1 MAFCTRGR
9 VPMKSRMALTLAFG
23 SMVAM
28 AACSP
33 LPPLGQAYWQRV
45 EDNSALYMTGPKAQ
59 QKLDDDIATCVRE
72 VDELVELDALR
83 ETLPP
88 DTHSEYHHA
97 LKASGDLAYYDTP
110 TRYGD
115 KKVAHSDFHDY
126 ESCMRHQ
133 GWERVKF
140 VRYQTAA
147 KSNKVYTETQQYRK
161 TGLMGEA
168 AEAKQ
173 QQAIAQTNADYGGV
187 NK

>member
-1 MAFCTRGR
+1 MFAVG
-9 VPMKSRMALTLAFG
+9 G
-23 SMVAM
+23 IVAM

-59 QKLDDDIATCVRE
+59 QTLDENIATCVRE

-83 ETLPP
+83 ESTPP
-88 DTHSEYHHA
+88 DTHSEYHRA

-115 KKVAHSDFHDY
+115 KKVAHTDFHDY
-126 ESCMRHQ
+126 ESCMRSK
-133 GWERVKF
+133 GWERVRF

-147 KSNKVYTETQQYRK
+147 KSSKTYVETQQYRK
-161 TGLMGEA
+161 TGLIGEA
-168 AEAKQ
+168 AVVKE
-173 QQAIAQTNADYGGV
+173 QQAIDKINGDYATL